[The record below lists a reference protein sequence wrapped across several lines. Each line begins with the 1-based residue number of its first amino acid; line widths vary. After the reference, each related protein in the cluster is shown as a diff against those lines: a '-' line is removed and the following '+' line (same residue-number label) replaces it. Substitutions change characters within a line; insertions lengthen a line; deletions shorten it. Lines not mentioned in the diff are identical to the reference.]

1 MKNYP
6 SLRAFASH
14 IATFKK
20 SFLATALA
28 FSIANVPLAVLP
40 LLIGQ
45 LTASLT
51 ANDGQAIW
59 WLSAVIGASILHTFL
74 WIAGDFLYRD
84 KLLGRLHRFDDVV
97 FRNIMAH
104 DYGFFTERFT
114 GKISSYA
121 GTLGQELRELCDN
134 FMHSYSAAIVFMPV
148 FVATMFSVN
157 VYIGTLFAISLVVMF
172 IGGKP
177 LAKRDAAAERKQ
189 ADAKSTIDGYTV
201 DSIANFMAIKS
212 FGNEQTEAKH
222 LYAKRVNLIMASK
235 YAYLRAIYF
244 WGYMGSVVRLF
255 MWTTTFA
262 VVIYQ
267 YLHGDISIA
276 QVSTF
281 VAAVMVYQS
290 YIWEV
295 VWNFSQLNIKFARI
309 EEAYRYLFGTR
320 DIIREPLP
328 AISPRLPDS
337 AFKESLEIRNLHF
350 AYPDKSDVLV
360 LKDISLTVRA
370 GEKIGIVGPSG
381 GGKSTLLKLLLG
393 YYPVTPGALL
403 VDGKP
408 VESSQLT
415 DLLSYVPQ
423 DTSVFHRSV
432 RDNIAY
438 ARPDATDKQVMAA
451 AKHAQAHQFISTL
464 DKGYDTLVGE
474 RGVKLSGGQ
483 RQRIAI
489 ARALLKNAPLLLL
502 DEATSALDSESELLI
517 QQAFSDLLSGRTA
530 IVIAHRL
537 STIQRMDRI
546 LVIDKGQ
553 IVQQGSHAQLVGQPG
568 LYRTL
573 WQHQSG
579 GFIED

>member
-6 SLRAFASH
+6 SLRAFASY

-28 FSIANVPLAVLP
+28 FSIANIPLAVLP

-45 LTASLT
+45 LTESLT
-51 ANDGQAIW
+51 TNSGQAIW
-59 WLSAVIGASILHTFL
+59 WLGAVIGASILHNIL
-74 WIAGDFLYRD
+74 WIVADFLYRD
-84 KLLGRLHRFDDVV
+84 KLLERLHRFDDIV
-97 FRNIMAH
+97 FGNIMTH

-121 GTLGQELRELCDN
+121 GTLGQELRDICDN

-157 VYIGTLFAISLVVMF
+157 IYIGALFTASLVAMF
-172 IGGKP
+172 VGGKP

-222 LYAKRVNLIMASK
+222 LYAKRVHLIVVSK

-244 WGYMGSVVRLF
+244 WGYMGTVVRMF
-255 MWTTTFA
+255 MWTATFA
-262 VVIYQ
+262 MVIYQ

-281 VAAVMVYQS
+281 VAAIMVYQS
-290 YIWEV
+290 YIWEI
-295 VWNFSQLNIKFARI
+295 VWNFSQLNIKIARI

-320 DIIREPLP
+320 DIIRQPLP
-328 AISPRLPDS
+328 ATSPRLPDS
-337 AFKESLEIRNLHF
+337 AFKNSLEIRNMHF
-350 AYPDKSDVLV
+350 AYPDKPDVPV
-360 LKDISLTVRA
+360 LQNISMTVQV

-393 YYPVTPGALL
+393 YYPVEPDTLL

-438 ARPDATDKQVMAA
+438 ARPDATTEQVIAA

-464 DKGYDTLVGE
+464 SEGYDTLVGE

-517 QQAFSDLLSGRTA
+517 QRAFSDLLAGRTA

-546 LVIDKGQ
+546 LVIVKGR
-553 IVQQGSHAQLVGQPG
+553 IVQQGSHAQLVDQPG
-568 LYRTL
+568 MYRAL

-579 GFIED
+579 GFLED

>member
-6 SLRAFASH
+6 ALRAFASY

-20 SFLATALA
+20 PFWAVALLFA
-28 FSIANVPLAVLP
+28 LSEIPLSVVPLLV
-40 LLIGQ
+40 GQ

-51 ANDGQAIW
+51 TNSDQAIW
-59 WLSAVIGASILHTFL
+59 WMCAVIGASLVHSVL
-74 WIAGDFLYRD
+74 WRLGDHYYKE
-84 KLLGRLHRFDDVV
+84 KLLERLHRFDDIV
-97 FRNIMAH
+97 FRNIMSH
-104 DYGFFTERFT
+104 DYAFFTERFT

-121 GTLGQELRELCDN
+121 STLGQELRDLCEG
-134 FMHSYSAAIVFMPV
+134 FTHSYLSAVIYTPI

-157 VYIGTLFAISLVVMF
+157 LYIGILFTLSIIAMF
-172 IGGKP
+172 VGGKP
-177 LAKRDAAAERKQ
+177 LARGDAAAERKQ
-189 ADAKSTIDGYTV
+189 ADAKSTIDGYAV
-201 DSIANFMAIKS
+201 DSIANFVAIKS

-222 LYAKRVNLIMASK
+222 LYAKRAKLITASK
-235 YAYLRAIYF
+235 FAYLRSIYF
-244 WGYMGSVVRLF
+244 WTYMSFVVRVL
-255 MWTTTFA
+255 MWTATFA
-262 VVIYQ
+262 LVVFQ
-267 YLHGDISIA
+267 YLRGDISIA

-281 VAAVMVYQS
+281 VAAIMIYQS
-290 YIWEV
+290 FVWDII
-295 VWNFSQLNIKFARI
+295 WNFSQLNIKFARI

-328 AISPRLPDS
+328 SVPERLPQS
-337 AFKESLEIRNLHF
+337 SFTSSLELRNLHF
-350 AYPDKSDVLV
+350 AYPDKPDVPV
-360 LKDISLTVRA
+360 LRDINVKVRA

-393 YYPVTPGALL
+393 YYPVESDTLL
-403 VDGKP
+403 VDDQP
-408 VESSQLT
+408 AESSQLT

-423 DTSVFHRSV
+423 DTSVFHRSI

-438 ARPDATDKQVMAA
+438 ARPDATDQEVIAA
-451 AKHAQAHQFISTL
+451 AKHAQAHEFISQL
-464 DKGYDTLVGE
+464 DNGYDTLVGE

-489 ARALLKNAPLLLL
+489 ARAILKDAPLLLL
-502 DEATSALDSESELLI
+502 DEATSALDSESEQHI
-517 QQAFSDLLSGRTA
+517 QQAFRDLLAGRTA

-553 IVQQGSHAQLVGQPG
+553 IVQEGSHAELVDAPG
-568 LYRTL
+568 IYRNL

-579 GFIED
+579 GFIEE